1 MADVGAGKEAKTSHR
16 LGKVQPYRRGRDR
29 HRLSRVLAIMRP
41 LSFPWT
47 VVVSL
52 ALVWFRRDLRLQD
65 NPALQAALDAGHVP
79 VPVYIHA
86 PHEEGDWAPGGASN
100 AWLHRSLAALD
111 ADLRA
116 RGSSLVLCRGDSQ
129 AELERLIAASGAV
142 AVYWN
147 RKYEPATQPRD
158 AKIKRDL
165 REQGIEAQSHNGSLM
180 LEPWDITTL
189 QGGPYK
195 VFTPYWR
202 NALTRLQLPAPV
214 RAPASLPAHP
224 LQGEALD
231 TLGLAATLPWDS
243 DFWTHWQ
250 PGEAGAQEALTVFI
264 DGALNGYRQQRDLP
278 DRVGTSLLS
287 PHLHFG
293 EIAPW
298 QVVHQLQPQRSASRD
313 ADIDGYIRELGW
325 REFSYHLLHHF
336 PQTTDHNLNPR
347 FDGFR
352 WAAPNAVQ
360 LQAWQQ
366 GRTGIPIIDAG
377 MRELWATGY
386 MHNRVRMLVA
396 SFLCKHLRQHWR
408 EGARW
413 FWDTLVDADLA
424 NNTMGWQ
431 WVAGTGADA
440 APYFRIF
447 NPVTQ
452 SEKFDPQARYI
463 TRWVPELAAL
473 PLKARFAPWQHPHL
487 LAEHAPSYPTL
498 PLVDLAAGRDAAL
511 AAYRHTGGA

>member
-1 MADVGAGKEAKTSHR
+1 MAPGQCVFFTAAGYHGHGFFA
-16 LGKVQPYRRGRDR
+16 
-29 HRLSRVLAIMRP
+29 
-41 LSFPWT
+41 W
-47 VVVSL
+47 VVVVTV

-65 NPALQAALDAGHVP
+65 NPALQAALDAGHLP

-116 RGSSLVLCRGDSQ
+116 RGSALVLCQGDSH
-129 AELERLIAASGAV
+129 AELERLIAQTGAV

-158 AKIKRDL
+158 AAIKRAL
-165 REQGIEAQSHNGSLM
+165 REQGINAESHNGSLL
-180 LEPWDITTL
+180 LEPWDIATL
-189 QGGPYK
+189 QGNPYK
-195 VFTPYWR
+195 VFTPFWR
-202 NALTRLQLPAPV
+202 NALTRLQVPAPTPP
-214 RAPASLPAHP
+214 PATLPAHAV
-224 LQGEALD
+224 QGVALD
-231 TLGLAATLPWDS
+231 ALQLAAPLPWDAQ
-243 DFWTHWQ
+243 FWDHWQ
-250 PGEAGAQEALTVFI
+250 PGEAGAHEALTVFI

-298 QVVHQLQPQRSASRD
+298 QIVRRLQDERSASRD

-336 PQTTDHNLNPR
+336 PQTPDHNLNPR

-352 WAAPNAVQ
+352 WAPPNAAQ

-463 TRWVPELAAL
+463 TRWVPELAPL

-487 LAEHAPSYPTL
+487 LAEHAPTYPTL

-511 AAYRHTGGA
+511 AAYRHTGSV

>member
-1 MADVGAGKEAKTSHR
+1 V
-16 LGKVQPYRRGRDR
+16 
-29 HRLSRVLAIMRP
+29 
-41 LSFPWT
+41 WT
-47 VVVSL
+47 VVVSV

-65 NPALQAALDAGHVP
+65 NPALLAALDAGHTP

-86 PHEEGDWAPGGASN
+86 PHEEGSWAPGAASN
-100 AWLHRSLAALD
+100 TWLHRSLAALD
-111 ADLRA
+111 ADLTS
-116 RGSSLVLCRGDSQ
+116 RGSSLVLRQGDSE
-129 AELERLIAASGAV
+129 AELQALIEATGAE
-142 AVYWN
+142 AVFWN

-158 AKIKRDL
+158 AAIKRAL
-165 REQGIEAQSHNGSLM
+165 KEAGIDAQSCNGSLM
-180 LEPWDITTL
+180 FEPWDIATQ

-202 NALTRLQLPAPV
+202 NALTRMNLPAP
-214 RAPASLPAHP
+214 RALPAKLPAHNAR
-224 LQGEALD
+224 GEALESLALTPALDWD
-231 TLGLAATLPWDS
+231 TQ
-243 DFWTHWQ
+243 FWEHWQ
-250 PGEAGAQEALTVFI
+250 PGEAGAQEALSVFI

-293 EIAPW
+293 EISPW
-298 QVVHQLQPQRSASRD
+298 QIVRRLEDERSAARNP
-313 ADIDGYIRELGW
+313 DIDGYIRELGW

-336 PQTTDHNLNPR
+336 PQTPDHNLNPR
-347 FDGFR
+347 FDSFK
-352 WAAPNAVQ
+352 WARANPTQ
-360 LQAWQQ
+360 LKAWQQ

-377 MRELWATGY
+377 LRELWATGY

-396 SFLCKHLRQHWR
+396 SFLCKHMRQHWLH
-408 EGARW
+408 GARW

-452 SEKFDPQARYI
+452 AEKFDPQARYI

-473 PLKARFAPWQHPHL
+473 PVKARFAPWQSPDL
-487 LAEHAPSYPTL
+487 LAEKAPTYPAV
-498 PLVDLAAGRDAAL
+498 PLVDLAAGREAAL
-511 AAYRHTGGA
+511 SAYRHT

>member
-1 MADVGAGKEAKTSHR
+1 M
-16 LGKVQPYRRGRDR
+16 
-29 HRLSRVLAIMRP
+29 
-41 LSFPWT
+41 
-47 VVVSL
+47 SL

-111 ADLRA
+111 ADLRG

-158 AKIKRDL
+158 ARIKRDL

-231 TLGLAATLPWDS
+231 TLGLAATLPWDAG
-243 DFWTHWQ
+243 FWTHWQ

-298 QVVHQLQPQRSASRD
+298 QVVHQLQPARSASRD

-352 WAAPNAVQ
+352 WAAPNAGQ

>member
-1 MADVGAGKEAKTSHR
+1 MAPGQCVFFTAAGYHGHGFFA
-16 LGKVQPYRRGRDR
+16 
-29 HRLSRVLAIMRP
+29 
-41 LSFPWT
+41 W
-47 VVVSL
+47 VVVVTV

-116 RGSSLVLCRGDSQ
+116 RGSALVLCQGDSH
-129 AELERLIAASGAV
+129 AELERLIAQTGAV

-158 AKIKRDL
+158 AAIKRAL
-165 REQGIEAQSHNGSLM
+165 REQGINAESHNGTLL
-180 LEPWDITTL
+180 LEPWDIATL
-189 QGGPYK
+189 QGNPYK
-195 VFTPYWR
+195 VFTPFWR
-202 NALTRLQLPAPV
+202 NALTRLQVPAPMPLPAT
-214 RAPASLPAHP
+214 LPAHAV
-224 LQGEALD
+224 QGVALD
-231 TLGLAATLPWDS
+231 ALKLAAALPWDVQ
-243 DFWTHWQ
+243 FWDHWQ
-250 PGEAGAQEALTVFI
+250 PGEAGAHEALTVFI

-298 QVVHQLQPQRSASRD
+298 QIVRRLQDERSASRD

-336 PQTTDHNLNPR
+336 PQTPDHNLNPR

-352 WAAPNAVQ
+352 WAPPNAAQ

-408 EGARW
+408 DGARW

-463 TRWVPELAAL
+463 TRWVPELASL

-487 LAEHAPSYPTL
+487 LAEHAPTYPTL

-511 AAYRHTGGA
+511 AAYRHTGSV